1 MEKYI
6 SSKRATSLL
15 NGTHKISHAPGFMT
29 ETIICQEPGSDLP
42 ADLEISG
49 EVGSNC
55 NLPQRQLVFFILQLF
70 FSPQLYLAVLVL
82 HCYTRAF
89 SSCGEW
95 GLLYTCSVWG
105 FSLLVV
111 SLVSEHGL
119 FQSTQTSVNVVH
131 RHSCCGAKAQ
141 WLCSM
146 CDFPGPMTEPVFIL
160 VQTST
165 LHCKAYS

>member
-1 MEKYI
+1 M
-6 SSKRATSLL
+6 SSRSLTL
-15 NGTHKISHAPGFMT
+15 DSKTQIGWEWKDGKIYFKQKSDITLKWHTQNLTCSRIHDRNNNLLGAWVRPTCWSWNLRRGGKQLQFT
-29 ETIICQEPGSDLP
+29 LETISIFYII
-42 ADLEISG
+42 A
-49 EVGSNC
+49 
-55 NLPQRQLVFFILQLF
+55 F

-131 RHSCCGAKAQ
+131 RHSCCGAKA
-141 WLCSM
+141 
-146 CDFPGPMTEPVFIL
+146 
-160 VQTST
+160 
-165 LHCKAYS
+165 